1 VATSYLS
8 TPISFIADSVGS
20 VIRPNDL
27 QHTSV
32 NMIPVRQDKCL
43 GRPKVLPVPD
53 EQDFDAA

>member
-1 VATSYLS
+1 
-8 TPISFIADSVGS
+8 